1 MTNFTGTI
9 ITLGGGGFS
18 QEGAVTPIDE
28 HILELTRAERP
39 CVCFVPTASGDD
51 LGYAAKFEQA
61 FAGRTETSVLSLFT
75 KSENAN
81 WTCDPRD
88 VLTQDV
94 VYVGGGSTANL
105 LAIWRT
111 HGLPDLLREA
121 AANGTVLAGISAGM
135 KCWFEASSTD
145 SFGPLAPLDDGL
157 GFLPGS
163 ACPHLFGEPGRAEK
177 YRRWVADGALPDGH
191 AADDGVALVWH
202 RDTEY
207 GTSTYAVTEKPG
219 GVAWRVTREQGEP
232 HVIPARLLARRWHPA
247 SARSSTPQTSS
258 GSPRSARRRTSS
270 TPRPSTSPRDC
281 LRARARTTSSP
292 SSTRRS
298 STASTAMARAPPIQR
313 HPPPQAH
320 ASSTSTSLVGSGTCT
335 LRHRPDAIAVFSCT
349 TSAHLHEECAAHSTC
364 RCT

>member
-9 ITLGGGGFS
+9 VTLGGGGFS

-39 CVCFVPTASGDD
+39 RVCFVPTASGDD

-75 KSENAN
+75 KSANAN
-81 WTCDPRD
+81 WTCDPRH

-111 HGLPDLLREA
+111 HGLPDLVREA

-135 KCWFEASSTD
+135 NCWFEASSTD

-232 HVIPARLLARRWHPA
+232 HVIPARLLGSTVAPRISEILYAANLLGLAEIGAPSDEFDAEAEYIASGLPACTSPDDVLTLVHATFVHCFDSDGESAAEPETPSTAGPREQYVDVARRIWN
-247 SARSSTPQTSS
+247 
-258 GSPRSARRRTSS
+258 
-270 TPRPSTSPRDC
+270 
-281 LRARARTTSSP
+281 L
-292 SSTRRS
+292 
-298 STASTAMARAPPIQR
+298 
-313 HPPPQAH
+313 H
-320 ASSTSTSLVGSGTCT
+320 ASSSTGRNRS
-335 LRHRPDAIAVFSCT
+335 F
-349 TSAHLHEECAAHSTC
+349 
-364 RCT
+364 